1 MLKIGGTRQMI
12 AAVGA
17 LAMLVWGAG
26 AAGYLSASPRAAQE
40 NATISNGAVSI
51 KVDPTSRT
59 FAVSSPDG
67 REVFRAGS
75 SVDLEGGHV
84 DIQNYTSVTTE
95 RSSFTDDLGGGEQL
109 VTKFTGLAGKPD
121 LERVLRVY
129 RDSPFGSVTLRIAN
143 STSSNVV
150 VHSLRP
156 INVSS
161 AQSTA
166 GAKPTATRPQIDL
179 GGPEPRERV
188 LEDSFSEDRPTERI
202 YDLGKAP
209 DYKSFD
215 DVSDKLSGM
224 HMGVGSQLIFNRY
237 SGRDLFMGGLTSHR
251 WLTVFHLAT
260 TTSPSGATVTSLTV
274 DSTGTKEP
282 EQHEA
287 LSRSKPADQMEASV
301 TVKPGESLE
310 SEPLLFAT
318 GSDYHAHLEAYGA
331 AIAKV
336 NHPRAVGRAPSGWW
350 SWTSY
355 YAGVTDGLVR
365 TNAQWLAENLKTYGY
380 NYVLVDEG
388 YQYARGEYVSTDA
401 MHFPEGMVG
410 VGRFVTKQG
419 INFGVWT
426 APFEVSLR
434 SWVYEHHK
442 DWLVHNAAGDP
453 IRILQPEIEELYALD
468 PTNPGAQDYLRET
481 YRTLTH
487 DWNVRYIKLDFM
499 DDTAI
504 EGVHYATNVTAI
516 EAQRIG
522 LKVIREAVGEDV
534 QLDKDGSAM
543 LAPVGLVDEGRI
555 STDTGHSFEPSKTAA
570 SGIAERYYM
579 NRNFFVADPDAFTL
593 TDQKGEGDAPGTTV
607 SEAEVSIVLAA
618 IAGAMFEVGDD
629 LPMLGSEPERAPYA
643 RNADLLAMYKCGHA
657 ATPVDLMSYD
667 DADEQPSVF
676 VLHEGS
682 CQTML
687 AVFNWTDQPRSH
699 RLAAAQLGLAPAG
712 KYAAIDALH
721 AASASGDAP
730 APESGLA
737 FDSLAALAKLQN
749 QPPHSVRL
757 IKIIDV
763 GVAPAPPA
771 FDLSVLSS
779 AEAGKPVKVTVTSN
793 DAANPAIDFAWD
805 FGDGTTETGHA
816 VYGVGDA
823 ATHTYTHA
831 GTFTVTVTVTGVDGQ
846 SSKKSAMITIPSNT
860 SPDFHFDQNRRA
872 PKP

>member
-1 MLKIGGTRQMI
+1 MRKLGGMRGVF
-12 AAVGA
+12 AAIGA
-17 LAMLVWGAG
+17 LAAVLLGAG
-26 AAGYLSASPRAAQE
+26 AAAYLSASPRDAQE
-40 NATISNGAVSI
+40 NATISNAALSI
-51 KVDPTSRT
+51 SVDPASRT
-59 FAVSSPDG
+59 FAVSSPNG

-75 SVDLEGGHV
+75 SMELGGGRV
-84 DIQNYTSVTTE
+84 DIQHYASATTE
-95 RSSFTDDLGGGEQL
+95 RSSFTDDLGSGERL

-121 LERVLRVY
+121 VERVLRVY
-129 RDSPFGSVTLRIAN
+129 RDSPFGSVTLRVAN
-143 STSSNVV
+143 STSASVI
-150 VHSLRP
+150 VHSLRAIHVGP
-156 INVSS
+156 TKTS
-161 AQSTA
+161 A
-166 GAKPTATRPQIDL
+166 GATRPQIDL
-179 GGPEPRERV
+179 GGPEARERV
-188 LEDSFSEDRPTERI
+188 LADSFSEDRPTERI

-224 HMGVGSQLIFNRY
+224 HMGVGSQLIFNRD
-237 SGRDLFMGGLTSHR
+237 SGRDLFMGALTSHR
-251 WLTVFHLAT
+251 WLTIFHLAT
-260 TTSPSGATVTSLTV
+260 TTSPSGAAVASLTV

-310 SEPLLFAT
+310 SEPLLIAT
-318 GSDYHAHLEAYGA
+318 GNDYHAHLEAYGA

-336 NHPRAVGRAPSGWW
+336 NHPRVVGRAPSGWW

-365 TNAQWLAENLKTYGY
+365 TNAQWLAQNLKDLGY

-388 YQYARGEYVSTDA
+388 YQYARGEYVTTDA
-401 MHFPEGMVG
+401 NHFPEGMAG
-410 VGRFVTKQG
+410 VGRYVTKQG
-419 INFGVWT
+419 ISFGVWT
-426 APFEVSLR
+426 APFEVSVR

-442 DWLVHNAAGDP
+442 DWLVHNAAGEP

-504 EGVHYATNVTAI
+504 EGVHYAPNVTAI

-593 TDQKGEGDAPGTTV
+593 TDQKGEGNAPGTTV

-618 IAGAMFEVGDD
+618 VAGAMFEVGDD
-629 LPMLGSEPERAPYA
+629 LPMLGAEPERAAYA
-643 RNADLLAMYKCGHA
+643 RNADLLAMYKYGHA

-676 VLHEGS
+676 VLHEGKR
-682 CQTML
+682 QTML

-699 RLAAAQLGLAPAG
+699 AFTAAQLGLTQEGTYDAW
-712 KYAAIDALH
+712 DALKITTG
-721 AASASGDAP
+721 A
-730 APESGLA
+730 ESMPSLSVS
-737 FDSLAALAKLQN
+737 FDELPIWELLKN

-757 IKIIDV
+757 ISIYDSKV
-763 GVAPAPPA
+763 RFEGPV
-771 FDLSVLSS
+771 FDLSVPTS
-779 AEAGKPVKVTVTSN
+779 AEAGKPVKMTVTSN
-793 DAANPAIDFAWD
+793 DAANPAIDFVWD

-816 VYGVGDA
+816 VYGIGDA
-823 ATHTYTHA
+823 ATHSFTHA
-831 GTFTVTVTVTGVDGQ
+831 GTFTVTVTVTGIGGR
-846 SSKKSAMITIPSNT
+846 STKKSATITIPSNT

-872 PKP
+872 P